1 MGTGKTRSTV
11 RIGVAVAI
19 VLLAGASTTVLS
31 NRPNPDTIRCKD
43 YVCTLSCGE
52 TPYISGVCKDGGRF
66 YSAITIECCCCV
78 DGANGNLF
86 IGG

>member
-1 MGTGKTRSTV
+1 MGTEKIRSAV
-11 RIGVAVAI
+11 RVVAAVAI

-31 NRPNPDTIRCKD
+31 NRPSPDTIRCKD

-52 TPYISGVCKDGGRF
+52 TPYTHGACKDGGRS

-78 DGANGNLF
+78 EGASGNVF